1 MNSILRLYFKGV
13 AMGAADIVPGVSG
26 GTIALISGIY
36 EELIFTLKNINLFLL
51 KTLFKDGFKV
61 FWKSLNG
68 NFLSVLLLGIAS
80 SVILLAQ
87 VIVFLLE
94 NHEFKIWG
102 FFFGLIISS
111 AFLIIKDVN
120 PLNTI
125 QIIWILS
132 GIVIAALISLS
143 NTTQIP
149 DTDIYIFLTGSIA
162 ITAMILPGISGSFIL
177 LLLSKYEYIITAIK
191 EFNIRTLFIFALGCI
206 FVLIIFSRILHFLFQ
221 NYKMNLLSL
230 LSGFLIGSLIKIWPF
245 RKALETRIN
254 SDGMEEVITSQPII
268 PNMDYQEEL
277 IFFVLFTLIG
287 YFLISVIQK
296 KSIS

>member
-1 MNSILRLYFKGV
+1 MNVFLRLYFKGV

-26 GTIALISGIY
+26 GTIALITGIY
-36 EELIFTLKNINLFLL
+36 EELISTLKNINISLL

-61 FWKSLNG
+61 FWKNLNG
-68 NFLSVLLLGIAS
+68 NFLSILLLGIAS

-87 VIVFLLE
+87 IIVFLLE
-94 NHEFKIWG
+94 NHEYKIWG

-111 AFLIIKDVN
+111 AFLIIKDINSLKAVH
-120 PLNTI
+120 
-125 QIIWILS
+125 IIWILF
-132 GIVIAALISLS
+132 GILIAALISLS

-149 DTDIYIFLTGSIA
+149 DTDVFIFLTGSIA

-191 EFNIRTLFIFALGCI
+191 EFDIRTLLVFGLGCV
-206 FVLIIFSRILHFLFQ
+206 FGLIIFSRILHFLFQ
-221 NYKMNLLSL
+221 NYKQNLLSL

-254 SDGMEEVITSQPII
+254 SDGIEETITSQPFL
-268 PNMDYQEEL
+268 PNMEFQEEL
-277 IFFVLFTLIG
+277 IFFAIFTLIG
-287 YFLISVIQK
+287 YFLISIIQK
-296 KSIS
+296 KSIY

>member
-36 EELIFTLKNINLFLL
+36 EELIFTLKNINLSLL

-120 PLNTI
+120 PLNTM

-191 EFNIRTLFIFALGCI
+191 EFNIRTLFVFALGCI
-206 FVLIIFSRILHFLFQ
+206 FGLIIFSRILHFLFQ

-245 RKALETRIN
+245 RKVLETRIN
-254 SDGMEEVITSQPII
+254 SDGIEEVITSQPII
-268 PNMDYQEEL
+268 PNLQYQEEL

>member
-1 MNSILRLYFKGV
+1 MNSILKLYFKGV

-36 EELIFTLKNINLFLL
+36 EELIFTLKNINVSLL
-51 KTLFKDGFKV
+51 KILLKDGFKV
-61 FWKSLNG
+61 FWKNLNG
-68 NFLSVLLLGIAS
+68 NFLSILLLGIAS

-87 VIVFLLE
+87 VIVFLLD

-120 PLNTI
+120 PLNII

-149 DTDIYIFLTGSIA
+149 DTDIFIFLTGSIA

-177 LLLSKYEYIITAIK
+177 LLLSKYEFIINAIK
-191 EFNIRTLFIFALGCI
+191 DFELRIIIVFAAGCI
-206 FVLIIFSRILHFLFQ
+206 FGLIIFSRFLHYLFQ
-221 NYKMNLLSL
+221 NYKNKLLSL

-245 RKALETRIN
+245 RQIIETRLN
-254 SDGMEEVITSQPII
+254 SDGVEEAVVTQPII
-268 PNMDYQEEL
+268 PDLTEANSIGFFIAFSFLGYIL
-277 IFFVLFTLIG
+277 ITF
-287 YFLISVIQK
+287 IQK
-296 KSIS
+296 KSIT

>member
-1 MNSILRLYFKGV
+1 MNSILKLYFKGV

-36 EELIFTLKNINLFLL
+36 EELIFTLKNINVSLL
-51 KTLFKDGFKV
+51 KTLLKDGFKV
-61 FWKSLNG
+61 FWKNLNG
-68 NFLSVLLLGIAS
+68 NFLSILLLGIAS

-120 PLNTI
+120 PLNII

-149 DTDIYIFLTGSIA
+149 DTDIFIFLTGSIA

-191 EFNIRTLFIFALGCI
+191 EFNVRTLLVFALGCI
-206 FVLIIFSRILHFLFQ
+206 FGLIVFSRILHFLFQ

-254 SDGMEEVITSQPII
+254 SDGIEEAITSQPII
-268 PNMDYQEEL
+268 PNMEYQEEL

>member
-1 MNSILRLYFKGV
+1 MNSILKLYFKGV

-36 EELIFTLKNINLFLL
+36 EELIFTLKNINVSLL
-51 KTLFKDGFKV
+51 KTLLKDGFKV
-61 FWKSLNG
+61 FWKNLNG
-68 NFLSVLLLGIAS
+68 NFLSILLLGIAS

-120 PLNTI
+120 PLNII

-149 DTDIYIFLTGSIA
+149 DTDIFIFLTGSIA

-177 LLLSKYEYIITAIK
+177 LLLSKYEFIINAIK
-191 EFNIRTLFIFALGCI
+191 DFELRIIIVFAAGCI
-206 FVLIIFSRILHFLFQ
+206 FGLIIFSRFLHYLFQ
-221 NYKMNLLSL
+221 NYKNKLLSL

-245 RKALETRIN
+245 RQIIETRLN
-254 SDGMEEVITSQPII
+254 SDGVEEAVVTQPII
-268 PNMDYQEEL
+268 PDLTEANSIGFFIAFSFLGYIL
-277 IFFVLFTLIG
+277 ITF
-287 YFLISVIQK
+287 IQK
-296 KSIS
+296 KSIT

>member
-36 EELIFTLKNINLFLL
+36 EELIFTLKNINLSLL

-120 PLNTI
+120 PLNTM

-149 DTDIYIFLTGSIA
+149 DTDMYIFLTGSIA

-191 EFNIRTLFIFALGCI
+191 EFNIRTLLVFALGCI
-206 FVLIIFSRILHFLFQ
+206 FGLIIFSRILHFLFQ

-245 RKALETRIN
+245 RKVLETRIN
-254 SDGMEEVITSQPII
+254 SDGIEEVITSQPII
-268 PNMDYQEEL
+268 PNLQYQEEL
-277 IFFVLFTLIG
+277 IFFVLFILIG

>member
-36 EELIFTLKNINLFLL
+36 EELIFTLKNINLSLL

-120 PLNTI
+120 PLNTM

-191 EFNIRTLFIFALGCI
+191 EFNIRTLFVFGLGCI
-206 FVLIIFSRILHFLFQ
+206 FGLIIFSRILHFLFQ

-245 RKALETRIN
+245 RKVLETRIN
-254 SDGMEEVITSQPII
+254 SDGIEEVITSQPII
-268 PNMDYQEEL
+268 PNMEYQEEL

>member
-1 MNSILRLYFKGV
+1 
-13 AMGAADIVPGVSG
+13 MGAADIVPGVSG
-26 GTIALISGIY
+26 GTIALITGIY
-36 EELIFTLKNINLFLL
+36 EELISTLKNINISLL

-61 FWKSLNG
+61 FWKNLNG
-68 NFLSVLLLGIAS
+68 NFLSILLLGIAS

-87 VIVFLLE
+87 IIVFLLE
-94 NHEFKIWG
+94 NHEYKIWG

-111 AFLIIKDVN
+111 AFLIIKDIN
-120 PLNTI
+120 PI
-125 QIIWILS
+125 KAVHIIWILF

-149 DTDIYIFLTGSIA
+149 DTDVFIFLTGSIA

-191 EFNIRTLFIFALGCI
+191 EFDIRTLLVFGLGCV
-206 FVLIIFSRILHFLFQ
+206 FGLIIFSRILHFLFQ
-221 NYKMNLLSL
+221 NYKQNLLSL

-254 SDGMEEVITSQPII
+254 SDGIEETITSQPFL
-268 PNMDYQEEL
+268 PNMEFQEEL
-277 IFFVLFTLIG
+277 IFFAIFTLIG
-287 YFLISVIQK
+287 YFLISIIQK
-296 KSIS
+296 KSIY